1 MTGRVLHF
9 GKYGGME
16 IEEVVTRDPEYI
28 IWAADNEQGL
38 GITQEHVDRALV
50 ELSDNSDGD
59 FELAAYELDDFG
71 DLMGEGSPWG
81 RDSE

>member
-9 GKYGGME
+9 GKYDGMD
-16 IEEVVTRDPEYI
+16 IDEVVARDPAYI
-28 IWAADNEQGL
+28 LWAADNVPAL
-38 GITQEHVDRALV
+38 GITQQHVDRALA

-59 FELAAYELDDFG
+59 FELAAYALDDFA